1 MNLAQ
6 TCGCLVL
13 GGIPGLTLPEP
24 YAAALRQGH
33 RGGVVLFRRNVEGDL
48 AQTLTLARRV
58 HQSAPQPL
66 LAVDQEGGRVARL
79 GAPFLRIPSMNT
91 VARVLDAALA
101 ERLAEAVGAELAA
114 AGITLNFAPVVDVD
128 TRPENPVIGDR
139 AFGSDP
145 AVCARLGV
153 AWIRGLQQSGVMA
166 TAKHFPG
173 HGDTLLDSHFDLPVV
188 THSIERM
195 ERVEW
200 VPFRAAID
208 AGVSTVMTAHVV
220 CTSLDPD
227 RPATLSP
234 PSLRVLRGR
243 LGFRGLV
250 VTDDLEMHAV
260 AKHQRVQDAA
270 VQAVAAGCDVLLV
283 CQTEEAQERV
293 FESLVAEAERSPA
306 FRTRC
311 EQARDRVVAARARIG
326 VTPADDRELA
336 DRIGGRRSQAMA
348 DIVAS
353 RLAGATS

>member
-1 MNLAQ
+1 
-6 TCGCLVL
+6 
-13 GGIPGLTLPEP
+13 
-24 YAAALRQGH
+24 
-33 RGGVVLFRRNVEGDL
+33 
-48 AQTLTLARRV
+48 
-58 HQSAPQPL
+58 
-66 LAVDQEGGRVARL
+66 
-79 GAPFLRIPSMNT
+79 
-91 VARVLDAALA
+91 
-101 ERLAEAVGAELAA
+101 
-114 AGITLNFAPVVDVD
+114 
-128 TRPENPVIGDR
+128 
-139 AFGSDP
+139 
-145 AVCARLGV
+145 
-153 AWIRGLQQSGVMA
+153 
-166 TAKHFPG
+166 
-173 HGDTLLDSHFDLPVV
+173 
-188 THSIERM
+188 M

-200 VPFRAAID
+200 VPYRAAID